1 MCVSGLFVCFVVRGY
16 VFVVSLLFTIGPPME
31 VIPHFPVEVRIPKR
45 FLPSFKFTGAFK
57 CVVYMVS
64 FVRVLNV

>member
-1 MCVSGLFVCFVVRGY
+1 MCVWFVCVCFVVRGL

-31 VIPHFPVEVRIPKR
+31 VIPHFPVEVGIPKR
-45 FLPSFKFTGAFK
+45 VLLSFKFTGAFK

-64 FVRVLNV
+64 LVCVF